1 MPSSWTQ
8 SYFHLVFSTHKR
20 EPLIQPTD
28 EDRLYAFI
36 GGIARDINCTL
47 IAAGGMPDH
56 VHLLVRAASD
66 VSLAT
71 IAKETKARSSAWIHE
86 DWHRAEFGWQRGY
99 GGFTVSRSALAD
111 VERYIRG
118 QKDHRKRQ
126 TFQEEFLSLL
136 RLHDVEFDERYVF
149 E

>member
-8 SYFHLVFSTHKR
+8 SYFHLVFATYKR
-20 EPLIQPTD
+20 VPIIAPEK

-36 GGIARDINCTL
+36 GGIARDMNCTL
-47 IAAGGMPDH
+47 LAAGGMPDH
-56 VHLLVRAASD
+56 IHILVRACAD

-71 IAKETKARSSAWIHE
+71 IAEKTKSRSTSWIHE
-86 DWHRAEFGWQRGY
+86 DWKMPQFYWQRGY
-99 GGFTVSRSALAD
+99 GGFTVSRSAVAD

-118 QKDHRKRQ
+118 QKDHHKHQ
-126 TFQEEFLSLL
+126 TFEEEFLTLL